1 MISHIKTLTCNQIK
15 KSNTHLKNAAWTKKE
30 KINLKGGL
38 ERCNYMHQKFSNKFK
53 IKKKTHNQFQ
63 DKVILKIVERSN
75 LMIIISMKKIN
86 STLKDYLKLILFSQ
100 AERKLLLIF
109 KAIKKAYLI
118 VALIKN
124 YRNLKQKL
132 KIINK
137 EKIQILIKVKKVNK
151 KILRL
156 ICFQIYWIMILKMY
170 SKMKKKNKIKNNK
183 KRKSNFLN
191 KKKVPKSDFAEE
203 DFKPLFD
210 DKYTDLKILNE
221 NIK

>member
-1 MISHIKTLTCNQIK
+1 
-15 KSNTHLKNAAWTKKE
+15 
-30 KINLKGGL
+30 
-38 ERCNYMHQKFSNKFK
+38 MHQKFSNKFK
-53 IKKKTHNQFQ
+53 IKKKTHYQFQ

-118 VALIKN
+118 AVLIKK
-124 YRNLKQKL
+124 YRDLKQKL

-156 ICFQIYWIMILKMY
+156 ICFQIY
-170 SKMKKKNKIKNNK
+170 
-183 KRKSNFLN
+183 
-191 KKKVPKSDFAEE
+191 
-203 DFKPLFD
+203 
-210 DKYTDLKILNE
+210 
-221 NIK
+221 

>member
-1 MISHIKTLTCNQIK
+1 M
-15 KSNTHLKNAAWTKKE
+15 HL
-30 KINLKGGL
+30 
-38 ERCNYMHQKFSNKFK
+38 KFSNKFK
-53 IKKKTHNQFQ
+53 FKKKTHNQFQ
-63 DKVILKIVERSN
+63 DKVILTMVERSN

-86 STLKDYLKLILFSQ
+86 STLKDYLKLISFYQ

-109 KAIKKAYLI
+109 KAIKKVFWI
-118 VALIKN
+118 VVLIKN

-156 ICFQIYWIMILKMY
+156 ICFQIYWIMTLKMY
-170 SKMKKKNKIKNNK
+170 SKMKKKNKIKNNR

-191 KKKVPKSDFAEE
+191 KKKFPNQILQK
-203 DFKPLFD
+203 
-210 DKYTDLKILNE
+210 KILSLYSTINTLT
-221 NIK
+221 